1 MNVVL
6 FNFQNKSILGT
17 VLDLDAPQYLL
28 IVVIQS
34 KGLLKKQ
41 KQIIYNNKEKY
52 NEIMKTNQVWSSQ
65 DGEEYVEY

>member
-52 NEIMKTNQVWSSQ
+52 NEIMKTNQV
-65 DGEEYVEY
+65 